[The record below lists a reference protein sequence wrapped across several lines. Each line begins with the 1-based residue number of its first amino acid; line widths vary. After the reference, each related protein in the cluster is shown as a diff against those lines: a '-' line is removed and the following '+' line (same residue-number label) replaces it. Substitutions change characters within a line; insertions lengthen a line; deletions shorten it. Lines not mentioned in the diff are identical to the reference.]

1 MFFERLTE
9 KMSDPVSLANAFAYG
24 TADKRIEV
32 LRKIGETGSI
42 SQAAREAGISY
53 KAAWQAIDTLTNL
66 TGVSLVEK
74 IVGGIGGGG
83 AKLTDEGLQ
92 LLRIAGAL
100 EKKRQ
105 EVLDE
110 FREEKID
117 AIDARFSRLSIRTS
131 MRNYLPCRVKGLKMS
146 GQIVRVCLE
155 VHESMA
161 VLVARITRTS
171 AELLALKPGL
181 AVVAMCKATAVRVSG
196 EARSSGLSTAN
207 QFQGTVSRISKGEKE
222 DEITIELF
230 PGLQLVGFASAGEEI
245 ETGGQ
250 IQASVDESAV
260 VVALLP

>member
-1 MFFERLTE
+1 
-9 KMSDPVSLANAFAYG
+9 MSDSVSLANAFAHG
-24 TADKRIEV
+24 IADKRIEV

-74 IVGGIGGGG
+74 VVGGIGGGG
-83 AKLTDEGLQ
+83 AKLTGEGLR
-92 LLRIAGAL
+92 LLQIAGVL
-100 EKKRQ
+100 EKNRQ
-105 EVLDE
+105 EVLSQFQKDE
-110 FREEKID
+110 MD
-117 AIDARFSRLSIRTS
+117 AVDARFSHLSIRTS

-146 GQIVRVCLE
+146 GQIVRVCLQVNE
-155 VHESMA
+155 NMP
-161 VLVARITRTS
+161 VLIARITRTS

-181 AVVAMCKATAVRVSG
+181 AVVALCKATAVKVFD
-196 EARSSGLSTAN
+196 EAISSDLAVAN
-207 QFQGTVSRISKGEKE
+207 QFQGRVNRISRGDQE

-230 PGLQLVGFASAGEEI
+230 PGLQLVGFASSGKKI
-245 ETGGQ
+245 EKGDQ